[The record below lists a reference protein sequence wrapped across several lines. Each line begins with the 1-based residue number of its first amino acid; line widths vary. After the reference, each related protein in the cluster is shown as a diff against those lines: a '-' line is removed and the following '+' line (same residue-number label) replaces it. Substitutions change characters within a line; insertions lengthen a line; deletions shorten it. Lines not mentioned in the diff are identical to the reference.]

1 MGCLD
6 GAHQL
11 IVCSLTHRLV
21 TREGVVAAPGQPRVA
36 AEVTWL
42 GPVKRFR
49 GWVGVRVGVRV
60 RVRVG
65 AWVRAGVRVRV
76 RIRAEVRVRAGVRV
90 RVRGMRSHPCTRCT
104 HAPRWGDAAAC
115 V

>member
-21 TREGVVAAPGQPRVA
+21 TREGVVAAAGQPRVA

-49 GWVGVRVGVRV
+49 GWVGVRAGVRIRV
-60 RVRVG
+60 RVK
-65 AWVRAGVRVRV
+65 
-76 RIRAEVRVRAGVRV
+76 V
-90 RVRGMRSHPCTRCT
+90 RVRGRGSHPCTRCT